1 MPCSSTIFK
10 RSQQRRHT
18 YTCAVSPE
26 QSEVDDPVVQLR
38 PSPSRTCETKYEIA
52 EVKWNKRLDRLHRQ
66 QTTRLESV
74 RSPQLTWTQ
83 QLQSG
88 SLRLSSDWLRVK
100 HLSVYISRP
109 CQSCCRTEECKKSP
123 HTSGSVCASETQ
135 FVRLKAWNTRSSE
148 ACQGYFTVSRI
159 LSVLNI
165 VNTDLNNT
173 QPQMNWQQKLTES
186 SERNSGGVR
195 MFVHYYTAVCFPPSS
210 SWSAAASPTTPTS
223 WALSSRRRTEAFCRP
238 AAAGPTAPPAARL
251 RPSAAVW
258 RWDTEDKTQTTKET
272 RTGRKQSWRLDE
284 RFSSHG
290 GCFTLT

>member
-66 QTTRLESV
+66 QMTRLESV

-159 LSVLNI
+159 LSVLTSKHWSQQYAA
-165 VNTDLNNT
+165 TDE
-173 QPQMNWQQKLTES
+173 LTTETHRAFRKEQRRCENVCPLLHCCVFS
-186 SERNSGGVR
+186 SLIQLKCCGFTNYSDFVGSEFEKENGGVL
-195 MFVHYYTAVCFPPSS
+195 PPSCCRTNSAPCSPAEAERS
-210 SWSAAASPTTPTS
+210 SVKVRH
-223 WALSSRRRTEAFCRP
+223 RR
-238 AAAGPTAPPAARL
+238 
-251 RPSAAVW
+251 
-258 RWDTEDKTQTTKET
+258 
-272 RTGRKQSWRLDE
+272 
-284 RFSSHG
+284 
-290 GCFTLT
+290 